1 MRDAIRDPIE
11 MVQVPIEQLHGVGRG
26 VSGVGV
32 GDVDV
37 ECVDSH
43 SVQFS

>member
-26 VSGVGV
+26 VS
-32 GDVDV
+32 
-37 ECVDSH
+37 STLR
-43 SVQFS
+43 